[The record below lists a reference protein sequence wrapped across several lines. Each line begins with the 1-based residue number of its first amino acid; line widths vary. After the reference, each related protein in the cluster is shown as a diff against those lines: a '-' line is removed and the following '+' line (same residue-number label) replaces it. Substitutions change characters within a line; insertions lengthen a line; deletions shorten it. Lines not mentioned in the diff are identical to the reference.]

1 MELIFEYIN
10 DIINPQQKWEK
21 IVKKNEWKLRKVP
34 LEYLTQKM
42 CNEAVENNYDVLCCV
57 PDRFKTRRMCDK
69 AFNTCSESIRDIPE
83 QFITRE
89 MCLKALKDNITRI
102 IPKSFYKDPEII
114 EMIRCKKDNGKC
126 KNEGIENCR
135 DCREAVCDYHGDYV
149 DDDRDYFYCK
159 NCDDS

>member
-57 PDRFKTRRMCDK
+57 PDRFKTRRMCDE
-69 AFNTCSESIRDIPE
+69 AFNKCSESIRDIPE

-102 IPKSFYKDPEII
+102 IPKSFYKDPEIF
-114 EMIRCKKDNGKC
+114 EMMRCKKDKC
-126 KNEGIENCR
+126 KNEGIENCH
-135 DCREAVCDYHGDYV
+135 DCCEAVCSDHGIMTYV
-149 DDDRDYFYCK
+149 GDDDRDYYCDEC
-159 NCDDS
+159 CD